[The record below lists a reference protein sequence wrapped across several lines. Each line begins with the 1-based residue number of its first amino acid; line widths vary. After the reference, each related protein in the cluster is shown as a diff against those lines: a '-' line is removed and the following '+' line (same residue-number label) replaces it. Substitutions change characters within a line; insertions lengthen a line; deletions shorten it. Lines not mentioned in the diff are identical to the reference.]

1 LLQLFAAHAFT
12 TNLSQAS
19 VHLACIHNVLSSV
32 PVESLSPQAAAMGLD
47 LPVRTFNGTD
57 ALDGSFPNL
66 LKHLALTEFKEH
78 LIHVCSQIH
87 GKVSP

>member
-1 LLQLFAAHAFT
+1 
-12 TNLSQAS
+12 
-19 VHLACIHNVLSSV
+19 
-32 PVESLSPQAAAMGLD
+32 MGLD

-87 GKVSP
+87 AKVSP